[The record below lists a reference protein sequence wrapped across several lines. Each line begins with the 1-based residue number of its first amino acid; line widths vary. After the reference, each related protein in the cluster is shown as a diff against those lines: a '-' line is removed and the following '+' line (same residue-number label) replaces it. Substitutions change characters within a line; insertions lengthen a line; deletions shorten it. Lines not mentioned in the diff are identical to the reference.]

1 MVFCLINDKIYYTS
15 NILKDIIKL
24 SLFSKSMPFF
34 NNQDGYNLYYEDI
47 NGDRENNKG
56 TIILLHGFASSV
68 SFFKAQIKILSE
80 DYRIIAF
87 DALGHGKS
95 DHPDELNLDKNIRHE
110 IIRDLED
117 LLNHL
122 GVVEKYGIIG
132 HSLVGGMIAQYYAMK
147 HSDEV
152 KFLIL
157 LNSGY
162 IMIDNV
168 IRNIFY
174 NLLPYF
180 IRMNFLEVLAN
191 SIEEILDKI
200 IPYIKTAL
208 KNYRQELQLSNDDLL
223 MKIESQIF
231 SMISEINEYD
241 PTGIQCPTLII
252 GGRLDNFAPETM
264 SEQLHQKIR
273 DSQLEIIDMAG
284 HFAPSQRK
292 EIVNELISN
301 FIKNH
306 V

>member
-1 MVFCLINDKIYYTS
+1 
-15 NILKDIIKL
+15 
-24 SLFSKSMPFF
+24 MPYF
-34 NNQDGYNLYYEDI
+34 NNQDGYNLYYADI
-47 NGDRENNKG
+47 NGDREATKG
-56 TIILLHGFASSV
+56 TIILIHGFASSV
-68 SFFKAQIKILSE
+68 SFFKAQIQILSE
-80 DYRIIAF
+80 EYRIIAF

-95 DHPDELNLDKNIRHE
+95 DHPEELSIDKNIRHE

-122 GVVEKYGIIG
+122 GVIEKYGIIG
-132 HSLVGGMIAQYYAMK
+132 HSLVGGMIAQNYVMK
-147 HSDEV
+147 HPDEV

-191 SIEEILDKI
+191 SIEEVLDKI
-200 IPYIKTAL
+200 IPYIITAL
-208 KNYRQELQLSNDDLL
+208 KNYKQEHKLTKDELL

-241 PTGIQCPTLII
+241 PSGIKCPTLII

-264 SEQLHQKIR
+264 SEQLHEKIK
-273 DSQLEIIDMAG
+273 DSELHIIDMSG
-284 HFAPSQRK
+284 HFGPAQRSD
-292 EIVNELISN
+292 IVNELIIS
-301 FIKNH
+301 FLEKQDY
-306 V
+306 

>member
-1 MVFCLINDKIYYTS
+1 
-15 NILKDIIKL
+15 
-24 SLFSKSMPFF
+24 MPFF

-47 NGDRENNKG
+47 NGDRENNRG
-56 TIILLHGFASSV
+56 IIILLHGFASSV

-122 GVVEKYGIIG
+122 GVIEQYGIIG

-147 HSDEV
+147 HPDEV

-208 KNYRQELQLSNDDLL
+208 KNYKQEFQLSNDDLL

-273 DSQLEIIDMAG
+273 DSYLEIIDMAG
-284 HFAPSQRK
+284 HFCPSQRS
-292 EIVNELISN
+292 EIVNDLISN